1 MSAPSTPHKPK
12 RPNVKEVFRNDED
25 TRKLKRKSISLN
37 TISLA
42 AAKAKLSHD
51 CNKPSVDLKA
61 MGIEKDPI
69 IEAMSKADLIQKCVA
84 YGLKR
89 TLGIR
94 EMRSKLNEI
103 NGKNL
108 KKITRKELFRVFSL
122 SEAVW

>member
-25 TRKLKRKSISLN
+25 TRKLKRKSMSLN

-103 NGKNL
+103 NGKNP
-108 KKITRKELFRVFSL
+108 KKK
-122 SEAVW
+122 

>member
-12 RPNVKEVFRNDED
+12 RPNMKEVFHNDED
-25 TRKLKRKSISLN
+25 TRKLKRKSMSLN

-42 AAKAKLSHD
+42 AAKAKLKSSHD

-69 IEAMSKADLIQKCVA
+69 IETMSKADLIEKCVA

-103 NGKNL
+103 NG
-108 KKITRKELFRVFSL
+108 
-122 SEAVW
+122 